1 MELLTDT
8 LIANLVKKPGNS
20 PAFFYSAKS
29 EVFLSSRLAIG
40 GARWLLKPL
49 AVESSPVSPDGDISE
64 MGSDRCHLASTS
76 WEMA

>member
-40 GARWLLKPL
+40 GARWLLKL
-49 AVESSPVSPDGDISE
+49 TIE
-64 MGSDRCHLASTS
+64 MIKQSCVGRALET
-76 WEMA
+76 